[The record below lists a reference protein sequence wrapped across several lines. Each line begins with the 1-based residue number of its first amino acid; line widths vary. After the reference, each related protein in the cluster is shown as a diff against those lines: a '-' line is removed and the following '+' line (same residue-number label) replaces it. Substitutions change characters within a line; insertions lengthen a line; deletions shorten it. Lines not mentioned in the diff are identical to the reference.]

1 MSLRTLHSCITDDFR
16 YPKES
21 HNIFIAEEYCETPFV
36 KITYINA
43 RSGFP
48 EPICLVNQIAKNL
61 SVME

>member
-1 MSLRTLHSCITDDFR
+1 MISDTRRSLTILFSNEDTVRL
-16 YPKES
+16 
-21 HNIFIAEEYCETPFV
+21 PFV

>member
-1 MSLRTLHSCITDDFR
+1 MISDTRRSLTILFSNEDI
-16 YPKES
+16 
-21 HNIFIAEEYCETPFV
+21 ETPFV